1 MENLVLQRDVA
12 ASHQTGNRMKDEKKK
27 TRMKRL
33 VLPTAYQ
40 AVHEA
45 LEDAILEGSLQTG
58 DPLPTEMELAEQFGV
73 TRHTV
78 REGIRVLE
86 QTGFVKRKA
95 GRRLFVSLP
104 RHDELAPRSS
114 RALLMQKV
122 TFRELWEVA
131 LHLEV
136 CAAGLAADRDD
147 PELIDSLKQNLEEME
162 AALKAGRDII
172 ELDVA
177 FHALI
182 AEATQNRVL
191 LLAREPVS
199 ILFYPLLQKLF
210 QHPTTSKIS
219 PVRLVE
225 AHRKI
230 VEALENKDREAVTEW
245 MSKHIRDFRRGYDFA
260 GIDVDEVADSAT
272 GSLLRPQS

>member
-1 MENLVLQRDVA
+1 
-12 ASHQTGNRMKDEKKK
+12 
-27 TRMKRL
+27 MKRL
-33 VLPTAYQ
+33 VLPKAYQ

-45 LEDAILEGSLQTG
+45 LEDAIMEGRLPTG
-58 DPLPTEMELAEQFGV
+58 KALPTETDLAEQFGV

-86 QTGFVKRKA
+86 QTGFVKREA

-131 LHLEV
+131 VPLEV
-136 CAAGLAADRDD
+136 CAAELAASRNSRKLVD
-147 PELIDSLKQNLEEME
+147 NLRENLSQME
-162 AALKAGRDII
+162 AALKRGRDII

-182 AEATQNRVL
+182 AEATENRVL
-191 LLAREPVS
+191 LLAREPVTL
-199 ILFYPLLQKLF
+199 LFYPALKKLF
-210 QHPTTSKIS
+210 KHPTTREIA
-219 PVRLVE
+219 PRRLVE
-225 AHRKI
+225 AHRHI
-230 VEALENKDREAVTEW
+230 VEAFQDRDQAAVKEW
-245 MSKHIRDFRRGYDFA
+245 MRKHLVDFRRGYDYA
-260 GIDVDEVADSAT
+260 GLDLDEVADSRI
-272 GSLLRPQS
+272 GRSRK

>member
-1 MENLVLQRDVA
+1 
-12 ASHQTGNRMKDEKKK
+12 
-27 TRMKRL
+27 MKRL
-33 VLPTAYQ
+33 ALSTAYQ

-45 LEDAILEGSLQTG
+45 LEDAIMEGRLKTG

-86 QTGFVKRKA
+86 QTGLVKRKA

-122 TFRELWEVA
+122 TFRELWEVS

-136 CAAGLAADRDD
+136 CAADLAVSRDTGNLVD
-147 PELIDSLKQNLEEME
+147 VLKENLSEME
-162 AALKAGRDII
+162 SALKGGRDII
-172 ELDVA
+172 ELDIA
-177 FHALI
+177 FHSLI
-182 AEATQNRVL
+182 AEATENRVL

-199 ILFYPLLQKLF
+199 LLFYPALEKLF
-210 QHPTTSKIS
+210 KHPATHKIS
-219 PVRLVE
+219 PRRLVE
-225 AHRKI
+225 AHRRL
-230 VEALENKDREAVTEW
+230 VEAFENQDRDLVKEW
-245 MSKHIRDFRRGYDFA
+245 MSKHIIDFRRGYDYA
-260 GIDVDEVADSAT
+260 GIDIDDVADSAVGRT
-272 GSLLRPQS
+272 HRSIK

>member
-1 MENLVLQRDVA
+1 MAE
-12 ASHQTGNRMKDEKKK
+12 
-27 TRMKRL
+27 MKRL
-33 VLPTAYQ
+33 ILPKAYQ

-45 LEDAILEGSLQTG
+45 LEEAILAGELKTG
-58 DPLPTEMELAEQFGV
+58 EPLPTETELSSRFGV

-86 QTGFVKRKA
+86 QTGFVKREA
-95 GRRLFVSLP
+95 GRRLFVTLP

-131 LHLEV
+131 LQLEV
-136 CAAGLAADRDD
+136 CAADLAASRNSRKLVVGLR
-147 PELIDSLKQNLEEME
+147 ENLAQME
-162 AALKAGRDII
+162 AAIKRDRDIV

-182 AEATQNRVL
+182 AEATENRVL

-199 ILFYPLLQKLF
+199 LLFYPALKKVLKHPKTREIAPQRLL
-210 QHPTTSKIS
+210 
-219 PVRLVE
+219 E
-225 AHRKI
+225 AHRRI
-230 VEALENKDREAVTEW
+230 VRAFQDRDSNTVKEW
-245 MSKHIRDFRRGYDFA
+245 MSKHMVDFRRGYDFA
-260 GIDVDEVADSAT
+260 GLDIDEIADSRVE
-272 GSLLRPQS
+272 SLRK

>member
-1 MENLVLQRDVA
+1 MNDK
-12 ASHQTGNRMKDEKKK
+12 SKKP
-27 TRMKRL
+27 RMKRL

-45 LEDAILEGSLQTG
+45 LEDAILDGSLQTG

-86 QTGFVKRKA
+86 QTGFVKRQA

-114 RALLMQKV
+114 RALLMHKV

-136 CAAGLAADRDD
+136 CAANLAAERNNAK
-147 PELIDSLKQNLEEME
+147 LVASLKENLQEME

-177 FHALI
+177 FHAMI
-182 AEATQNRVL
+182 AEATENRVL

-199 ILFYPLLQKLF
+199 LLFYPSLKKLF
-210 QHPTTSKIS
+210 KHPKTRKVS
-219 PVRLVE
+219 PARLVE
-225 AHRKI
+225 AHRHI
-230 VEALENKDREAVTEW
+230 VEAFENGDAEAVAEW
-245 MSKHIRDFRRGYDFA
+245 MSRHIRDFRRGYDFA
-260 GIDVDEVADSAT
+260 GLDIDDVADST
-272 GSLLRPQS
+272 PDTLMRS